1 MLDQRGREDAYGGDA
16 ETFLV
21 DSPEL
26 GSQSPVDLADLDME
40 EVEEDGSGGS
50 TRLGVVRTADA
61 RRASVDMMI
70 QLYTATF

>member
-40 EVEEDGSGGS
+40 EVEEDGSHGGGS
-50 TRLGVVRTADA
+50 TRVW
-61 RRASVDMMI
+61 AS
-70 QLYTATF
+70 